1 MLFCSYLAAVR
12 ADDVPA
18 AKSVARLLR
27 PPVIALSGKLL
38 RLCLPLMP
46 GFPVYYAVFIRAPFS
61 AAQAGAFG
69 YFHFADH
76 RKLHTMMRT
85 HYCGQLNE
93 TLADQEITLC
103 GWVHRRRDH
112 GGVIFLD
119 IRDREGLAQVVF
131 DPDREETFALADS
144 VRSEYVV
151 RIRGKVRARPAGAV
165 NPNMASGAIEV
176 LGYEL
181 EVLNQA
187 ETPPFPLNEYSDV
200 GEETRLRYRFIDLR
214 RPEMAAK
221 LKLRSQI
228 TSSIRRYLDEN
239 GFLDVETPI
248 LTRATPEGARDY
260 LVPSRTHPGHFFA
273 LPQSPQ
279 LFKQLLMVSGFD
291 RYYQIAKC
299 FRDEDLRADRQPEFT
314 QIDIE
319 TSFLDEADIMGLT
332 EGMIRQLFKQVLDV
346 DLGDFPH
353 MTFEEAMRRYGSDK
367 PDLRNPL
374 ELVDVADQLAGVE
387 FKVFSGPAN
396 DPKGRVAA
404 LRVPGGASM
413 PRKQID
419 DYTKF
424 VGIYGAKGL
433 AYIKVNERAKGL
445 EGLQSPIVKFIPE
458 ENLEVILDRVGAVD
472 GDLVFFGADKAKIV
486 SEALGALRIKLGTD
500 LELLTSEW
508 APLWVVDFPM
518 FEENDDGSLSALHHP
533 FTAPKCSPEELQA
546 EPATAL
552 SRAYDMVLNGTELG
566 GGSIR
571 IHSKEMQQA
580 VFNILGISAEEQQ
593 EKFGFLLDA
602 LKFGAPPHGGLAFG
616 LDRLVMLVTGAQS
629 IREVIAFPKTQSAAC
644 VMTQAPGLVDQ
655 KALRELNIRLREQAK
670 VE

>member
-1 MLFCSYLAAVR
+1 MTGREFKTDLEKR
-12 ADDVPA
+12 TT
-18 AKSVARLLR
+18 
-27 PPVIALSGKLL
+27 
-38 RLCLPLMP
+38 
-46 GFPVYYAVFIRAPFS
+46 
-61 AAQAGAFG
+61 
-69 YFHFADH
+69 
-76 RKLHTMMRT
+76 TMMRS

-93 TLADQEITLC
+93 SLDGQEITLC

-131 DPDREETFALADS
+131 DPDRAETFAKADR

-151 RIRGKVRARPAGAV
+151 KVTGKVRLRPEGARNA
-165 NPNMASGAIEV
+165 NMASGAIEV

-187 ETPPFPLNEYSDV
+187 ETPPFPLDEYSDV

-221 LKLRSQI
+221 LKLRSRI
-228 TSSIRRYLDEN
+228 TSSIRRYLDDN

-260 LVPSRTHPGHFFA
+260 LVPSRTHAGSFFA

-279 LFKQLLMVSGFD
+279 LFKQLLMVAGFD

-319 TSFLDEADIMGLT
+319 TSFLDESDIMGLT
-332 EGMIRQLFKQVLDV
+332 ETMIRNLFKEVLDV
-346 DLGDFPH
+346 EFGELPH
-353 MTFEEAMRRYGSDK
+353 MTLAEAMRRFGSDK
-367 PDLRNPL
+367 PDLRIPL
-374 ELVDVADQLAGVE
+374 ELVDVADQLKDVE

-404 LRVPGGASM
+404 LRVPGAASM
-413 PRKQID
+413 PRSQID

-424 VGIYGAKGL
+424 VGNYGAKGL
-433 AYIKVNERAKGL
+433 AYIKVNERAKGV

-458 ENLEVILDRVGAVD
+458 DNLKVILDRVGAVD
-472 GDLVFFGADKAKIV
+472 GDIVFFGADKAKIV
-486 SEALGALRIKLGTD
+486 CDALGALRIKVGHD
-500 LELLTSEW
+500 LNLLTCEW

-518 FEENDDGSLSALHHP
+518 FEENDDGSLTAMHHP
-533 FTAPKCSPEELQA
+533 FTAPKCTPEELEA
-546 EPATAL
+546 NPAAAL

-571 IHSKEMQQA
+571 IHDKTMQQT
-580 VFNILGISAEEQQ
+580 VFRVLGINEDEQQ

-616 LDRLVMLVTGAQS
+616 LDRLVMLMTGASS

-644 VMTQAPGLVDQ
+644 VMTQAPGIVDA
-655 KALRELNIRLREQAK
+655 KALRELHIRLREQPKA
-670 VE
+670 E